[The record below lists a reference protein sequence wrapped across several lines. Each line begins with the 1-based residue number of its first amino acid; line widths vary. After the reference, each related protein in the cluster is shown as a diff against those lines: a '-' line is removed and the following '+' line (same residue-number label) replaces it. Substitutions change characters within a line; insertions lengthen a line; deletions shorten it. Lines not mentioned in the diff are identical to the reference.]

1 MTKYINDLTE
11 EKVQLTNVIRHLSN
25 LQRDYPKGT
34 YDVSA
39 KLLNDSR
46 DKLCDKLRAAE
57 HAQTLVRDDKI

>member
-1 MTKYINDLTE
+1 MAKYINDLTD

-25 LQRDYPKGT
+25 LERDHHKTT
-34 YDVSA
+34 YEVAS
-39 KLLNDSR
+39 KMLNDMR